1 MWEPVGPLPAHVY
14 WKRRWLALAS
24 VIAFFVVTGFSVAA
38 LTRPSSDLAPTEE
51 ATSRAASSSALHTGP
66 SPSGTPA
73 SVVPPTGA
81 TIDPATGT
89 PSAAPG
95 TSAEAPLSTG
105 GVPMGGPG
113 RGASPGTAT
122 SDPSEAPSTGA
133 SVEGGP
139 VSATDESKRPDDTPR
154 ASVPVAPTEP
164 APPAGPP
171 PCTNDMIEVG
181 AEIDAPRHEVGDRP
195 ELRLTVVNV
204 SNQACVRDLDGAL
217 LEIVVWDRPIRTR
230 LWSSNDCV
238 NPSTQDL
245 RTLVPGQPV
254 AFEVTWSGLSSNPG
268 CTAPRTRLPAGDYT
282 LLTRVADRISGPTY
296 FTLTPA

>member
-24 VIAFFVVTGFSVAA
+24 VIAFFVVIGFSVAA
-38 LTRPSSDLAPTEE
+38 LTRPTPVPGPTDEV
-51 ATSRAASSSALHTGP
+51 TSRAANSSAL
-66 SPSGTPA
+66 PSGPA
-73 SVVPPTGA
+73 GSPDPAGYADVDPSGGA
-81 TIDPATGT
+81 TTDPTTGT
-89 PSAAPG
+89 PSAVPG
-95 TSAEAPLSTG
+95 TSAEAPLSAT
-105 GVPMGGPG
+105 GVPVGTSTP
-113 RGASPGTAT
+113 PGTVTASGIPGAT
-122 SDPSEAPSTGA
+122 GK
-133 SVEGGP
+133 VEGGP
-139 VSATDESKRPDDTPR
+139 ASTTDESKRPDDTPR
-154 ASVPVAPTEP
+154 APLPVPPTEP
-164 APPAGPP
+164 APPTGPP
-171 PCTNDMIEVG
+171 PCTNDMIAVG
-181 AEIDAPRHEVGDRP
+181 AEIDAPQHRVGDRP
-195 ELRLTVVNV
+195 ELRLTVVNI

-217 LEIVVWDRPIRTR
+217 QEIVVWDRPVATR

-282 LLTRVADRISGPTY
+282 LLTRVADKISGPTH

>member
-14 WKRRWLALAS
+14 WKRRWLALVS
-24 VIAFFVVTGFSVAA
+24 VIAFFVVIGFSVAA
-38 LTRPSSDLAPTEE
+38 LTRPTPGAGPTDEV
-51 ATSRAASSSALHTGP
+51 TSRAANSSALSQGSVGP
-66 SPSGTPA
+66 SGSG
-73 SVVPPTGA
+73 
-81 TIDPATGT
+81 DPADPDPSSGALLDPTT
-89 PSAAPG
+89 EAPSAVPG
-95 TSAEAPLSTG
+95 TSAEAPLSVT
-105 GVPMGGPG
+105 GVPIGTST
-113 RGASPGTAT
+113 SPGTT
-122 SDPSEAPSTGA
+122 TPSGISGA
-133 SVEGGP
+133 SAEGGP
-139 VSATDESKRPDDTPR
+139 ASTTDESKRPDDTPR
-154 ASVPVAPTEP
+154 PPLPVPPTEP
-164 APPAGPP
+164 APPTGPP
-171 PCTNDMIEVG
+171 PCTNDMIAVG
-181 AEIDAPRHEVGDRP
+181 AEIDAPQHRVGDRP

-217 LEIVVWDRPIRTR
+217 QEIVVWDRPIRTR

-282 LLTRVADRISGPTY
+282 LLTRVADRISGPTH